1 MSNSTLLLNA
11 ARGCGEQHSGPAS
24 CDGSF
29 DFTLLFEQTFL
40 SIVPSSIFL
49 CCLPISLFKL
59 YKSAPKF
66 KASTFHAFKLVKLST
81 FRRLPCSS
89 ADHRQILTGLLTIT
103 KLVLLIAWT
112 TQAHTQTTATTPA
125 LCLGL
130 IVSSAM
136 VFLSA
141 LTHTRPMRPSSLAS
155 VYFLFSA
162 VFDAAQVRTLFLNQI
177 STVLS
182 SLMCLAVALK
192 IALCMSESWNKR
204 SWLPLE
210 YETLSPEA
218 TSGIVSRSLLWWLNP
233 FFLVGFRT
241 LFTQED
247 IYAIDPDMRS
257 QGVGRKLEE
266 LFRQGLGASTPSIP
280 YNHTNSS
287 ATLSSLWALPKAC
300 FRCFWM
306 YIAAMIPTRLALVGF
321 TYAQTFLFTRAI
333 DYLSH
338 QKHSDNDT
346 GYGLIAAT
354 FMIYVGIAV
363 STALYQQQI
372 TRIMTKLRGALIT
385 MIYDRMLVISDGANK
400 DGAALTLIST
410 DTITR
415 VLSELNESWARII
428 EVAVGIGLL
437 YRQVGAVCIVPVI
450 LTLVASQAQ
459 TWISKRIGS
468 RRKDWNAATQK
479 RVNATA
485 AVLGSIQSVKMSGLM
500 NPASG
505 LLHSL
510 RISELR
516 MLASLS
522 HFIIGMNA
530 IAVIPSVWA
539 PVATFVVYAIKARID
554 GSVSLDISQ
563 AFTSIALLNLV
574 TTPTAKLLAIMP
586 LWAQCLGCFE
596 RLQQYFELPLYQDP
610 RSLATISDLLEP
622 ESNTDGNNESG
633 IEMIPL
639 QARGT
644 QATPLIICSNMDV
657 SFSTDGPIILTDVNL
672 EIKPGS
678 VTTITGPTGSGKTIL
693 LKAILGEAPILKGK
707 MTAPTNSISYC
718 SQTPWMVNTTIR
730 GYIAGLNLGAR
741 AVDESWYNTVVHAC
755 DLTRDIASLPDRD
768 NTQLGSKGVSLS
780 GGQKARL
787 ALARA
792 VYARKQLILM
802 DDVFSALDVNTE
814 EVIIRRL
821 LGQNGLLPR
830 LRSTVVIVTHSHKV
844 LRIAEQVIILSKDGR
859 VAYQGNPT
867 LSPELELKSSA
878 VDRPSESTNADA
890 VQMTNI
896 QPPKSPSTEDKEDLA
911 RKTGEWTIYKFYFRN
926 FQKKYLAMFIA
937 CSMGAAFSSRF
948 SQVWL
953 KWWTTG
959 DGSNIG
965 FYLAIYAFLALAQTC
980 FSNLN
985 MWVVFLKMI
994 PDSAISMHQT
1004 LLTTVAGAASSVFC
1018 QTDSGA
1024 ILNRFAQDMYLVVG
1038 TLPTSLIASGN
1049 TLCETIASLAMIS
1062 TGASYMGITI
1072 PFVMLAIYLVQKVY
1086 LQTSRQLRLLE
1097 IEARSPIYSHF
1108 LETIEGVVSIRAF
1121 GWEEE
1126 AKETHNKLLDIAQ
1139 SPYYLLSCIQRWLK
1153 LVLDLIVAALAV
1165 LVVALAVSQR
1175 GTTSAGLLGV
1185 ALTNILG
1192 FSQSLTRLVT
1202 EWTTLETSLGAIA
1215 RIRSFATTTEQENSS
1230 IPHEATEDFV
1240 TQGAVRFSD
1249 VFAKYTSGPGPYDLD
1264 GVSFEIPP
1272 GTKVAICGRTGSG
1285 KSSLMLAL
1293 FRLLPLRHGSIFI
1306 DDTDVKDV
1314 NLDVLRSGII
1324 AIPQQPFLLPGTV
1337 RENLD
1342 PEDELSD
1349 VDLFAAIEKV
1359 HLLELINSRG
1369 GLDTDIDQQS
1379 LSQGQAQLLCLARAI
1394 LRKSKLVVLDEATS
1408 SLDAETDAIIRGVLN
1423 TSFKHCTV
1431 ISIAHGTTTIFES
1444 EMVIM
1449 MDVGSVAAIGT
1460 PDKLRASNAHFR
1472 ELCGLV

>member
-1 MSNSTLLLNA
+1 
-11 ARGCGEQHSGPAS
+11 
-24 CDGSF
+24 
-29 DFTLLFEQTFL
+29 
-40 SIVPSSIFL
+40 
-49 CCLPISLFKL
+49 
-59 YKSAPKF
+59 
-66 KASTFHAFKLVKLST
+66 
-81 FRRLPCSS
+81 
-89 ADHRQILTGLLTIT
+89 
-103 KLVLLIAWT
+103 
-112 TQAHTQTTATTPA
+112 
-125 LCLGL
+125 
-130 IVSSAM
+130 
-136 VFLSA
+136 
-141 LTHTRPMRPSSLAS
+141 
-155 VYFLFSA
+155 
-162 VFDAAQVRTLFLNQI
+162 
-177 STVLS
+177 
-182 SLMCLAVALK
+182 MCLAIALK
-192 IALCMSESWNKR
+192 LALLISESWNKR
-204 SWLPLE
+204 SWLPSE
-210 YETLSPEA
+210 YKALSPEA
-218 TSGIVSRSLLWWLNP
+218 TSGIVSRGLLWWLNP

-241 LFTQED
+241 LFAQED
-247 IYAIDPDMRS
+247 IYAIDPEMRS
-257 QGVGRKLEE
+257 QGIGRKLEE
-266 LFRQGLGASTPSIP
+266 LFRQGLGASTPSIL
-280 YNHTNSS
+280 NDDANSS
-287 ATLSSLWALPKAC
+287 APRPSLWTLPKSC
-300 FRCFWM
+300 FRCFWVD
-306 YIAAMIPTRLALVGF
+306 IAAMIPTRLALVGF

-333 DYLSH
+333 NYLSH
-338 QKHSDNDT
+338 QERLENNT

-354 FMIYVGIAV
+354 FIIYVGIA
-363 STALYQQQI
+363 I
-372 TRIMTKLRGALIT
+372 TRIMTQLRGALIT
-385 MIYDRMLVISDGANK
+385 MIYDRMLVISDGAKK

-410 DTITR
+410 DIDTITR
-415 VLSELNESWARII
+415 VLGELNESWARII

-450 LTLVASQAQ
+450 LTLVATQAQ
-459 TWISKRIGS
+459 TWVSKRIGS

-479 RVNATA
+479 RVNTTA
-485 AVLGSIQSVKMSGLM
+485 AVLGSIQSVKMS
-500 NPASG
+500 
-505 LLHSL
+505 
-510 RISELR
+510 
-516 MLASLS
+516 
-522 HFIIGMNA
+522 
-530 IAVIPSVWA
+530 AVVPSVWA

-554 GSVSLDISQ
+554 GSVGLGISQ

-610 RSLATISDLLEP
+610 RSLATTSDIFEP
-622 ESNTDGNNESG
+622 NSNTEGNNESG
-633 IEMIPL
+633 IEMTSL

-657 SFSTDGPIILTDVNL
+657 SLSTDGPIILTDVNL
-672 EIKPGS
+672 GIKPGS
-678 VTTITGPTGSGKTIL
+678 VTAIIGPTGSGKTIL
-693 LKAILGEAPILKGK
+693 LKTLLGEALILRGK
-707 MTAPTNSISYC
+707 MTVPTKSISYC

-730 GYIAGLNLGAR
+730 GYIAGLNLGTM
-741 AVDESWYNTVVHAC
+741 AVDEFWYNTVVHAC
-755 DLTRDIASLPDRD
+755 DLTRDIASLSDRD

-792 VYARKQLILM
+792 VYARKELILL
-802 DDVFSALDVNTE
+802 DDVFSALDVNTV

-830 LRSTVVIVTHSHKV
+830 LRSTVIIVTHSHKV
-844 LRIAEQVIILSKDGR
+844 IRMAEQVIVLSKDGR
-859 VAYQGNPT
+859 IANQGRPN
-867 LSPELELKSSA
+867 LSLECELQSSA
-878 VDRPSESTNADA
+878 ADGSFERANTDA
-890 VQMTNI
+890 VQVAKI
-896 QPPKSPSTEDKEDLA
+896 QAPKGPSTEDKEDLA
-911 RKTGEWTIYKFYFRN
+911 RKTGEWRIYKFYFRN

-953 KWWTTG
+953 KWWTTDG
-959 DGSNIG
+959 GSNIG

-1004 LLTTVAGAASSVFC
+1004 LLATVAGAASSVFY

-1072 PFVMLAIYLVQKVY
+1072 PFVILVIYLIQKVY

-1097 IEARSPIYSHF
+1097 IEARGPIYSHF

-1126 AKETHNKLLDIAQ
+1126 ATQIHNRLLDIAR

-1153 LVLDLIVAALAV
+1153 LVSDLIVAALAV

-1215 RIRSFATTTEQENSS
+1215 RIRSFATTTEQESS
-1230 IPHEATEDFV
+1230 TVTHEATQDLV
-1240 TQGAVRFSD
+1240 TRGAVVFSGA
-1249 VFAKYTSGPGPYDLD
+1249 FAKYTSDPGAYDLNN
-1264 GVSFEIPP
+1264 VSFKIAP

-1293 FRLLPLRHGSIFI
+1293 FRLLPLRHGNIFV
-1306 DDTDVKDV
+1306 DGTDIKDV
-1314 NLDVLRSGII
+1314 NPGVLRRSII
-1324 AIPQQPFLLPGTV
+1324 AIPQHPFLLPGTV

-1342 PEDELSD
+1342 PENELSD
-1349 VDLFAAIEKV
+1349 ADLLAAIDKV

-1379 LSQGQAQLLCLARAI
+1379 LSQGQAQLLCLARAV
-1394 LRKSKLVVLDEATS
+1394 LRKSRLVVLDEATS
-1408 SLDAETDAIIRGVLN
+1408 SLDAETDAVIREVLN
-1423 TSFKHCTV
+1423 TSFKDCTI
-1431 ISIAHGTTTIFES
+1431 ISIAHRTATILES
-1444 EMVIM
+1444 EIVIM
-1449 MDVGSVAAIGT
+1449 MDAGSVTAIAT
-1460 PDKLRASNAHFR
+1460 PDELRASNAQFK

>member
-11 ARGCGEQHSGPAS
+11 ARGCGEQHFGPAS

-29 DFTLLFEQTFL
+29 DFTLLFEQTLL

-49 CCLPISLFKL
+49 CCFPISLYKL
-59 YKSAPKF
+59 YKLAPKF
-66 KASTFHAFKLVKLST
+66 EASTFRAFKL
-81 FRRLPCSS
+81 
-89 ADHRQILTGLLTIT
+89 ILTSLLTIT
-103 KLVLLIAWT
+103 QLALLISWT
-112 TQAHTQTTATTPA
+112 TQAHIQTTATIPA

-136 VFLSA
+136 FFLSA
-141 LTHTRPMRPSSLAS
+141 LTHTRSMRPSSLTS
-155 VYFLFSA
+155 VYLLFSA
-162 VFDAAQVRTLFLNQI
+162 IFDAAQVRTIFLHRI

-182 SLMCLAVALK
+182 SLMCLAIALK
-192 IALCMSESWNKR
+192 LALLISESWNKR
-204 SWLPLE
+204 SWLPSE
-210 YETLSPEA
+210 YKALSPEA
-218 TSGIVSRSLLWWLNP
+218 TSGIVSRGLLWWLNP

-241 LFTQED
+241 LFAQED
-247 IYAIDPDMRS
+247 IYAIDPEMRS
-257 QGVGRKLEE
+257 QGIGRKLEE
-266 LFRQGLGASTPSIP
+266 LFRQGLGASTPSIL
-280 YNHTNSS
+280 NDDANSS
-287 ATLSSLWALPKAC
+287 APRPSLWTLPKAC
-300 FRCFWM
+300 FRCFWVD
-306 YIAAMIPTRLALVGF
+306 IAAMIPTRLALVGF

-333 DYLSH
+333 NYLSH
-338 QKHSDNDT
+338 QERLENNT

-354 FMIYVGIAV
+354 FIIYVGIAV

-385 MIYDRMLVISDGANK
+385 MIYDRMLVISDGAKK

-410 DTITR
+410 DIDTITR
-415 VLSELNESWARII
+415 VLGELNESWARII

-450 LTLVASQAQ
+450 LTLVATQAQ
-459 TWISKRIGS
+459 TWVSKRIGS

-479 RVNATA
+479 RVNTTA

-500 NPASG
+500 TPASG

-522 HFIIGMNA
+522 HFIIGLNA
-530 IAVIPSVWA
+530 IAVVPSVWA

-554 GSVSLDISQ
+554 GSVGLGISQ

-610 RSLATISDLLEP
+610 RSLATTSDIFEP
-622 ESNTDGNNESG
+622 NSNTEGNNESG
-633 IEMIPL
+633 IEMISL

-657 SFSTDGPIILTDVNL
+657 SLSTDGPIILTDVNL

-678 VTTITGPTGSGKTIL
+678 VTAIIGPTGAGKTIL
-693 LKAILGEAPILKGK
+693 LKTLLGEALILRGK
-707 MTAPTNSISYC
+707 MTVPTKSISYC
-718 SQTPWMVNTTIR
+718 SQTTWMVNTTIR
-730 GYIAGLNLGAR
+730 GYIAGLNLGTM
-741 AVDESWYNTVVHAC
+741 AVDEFWYNTVVHAC
-755 DLTRDIASLPDRD
+755 DLTRDIASLSDRD

-792 VYARKQLILM
+792 VYARKELILL
-802 DDVFSALDVNTE
+802 DDVFSALDVNTV

-830 LRSTVVIVTHSHKV
+830 LRSTVIIVTHSHKV
-844 LRIAEQVIILSKDGR
+844 IRMAEQVIVLSKDGR
-859 VAYQGNPT
+859 IANQGRPN
-867 LSPELELKSSA
+867 LSLELELQSSA
-878 VDRPSESTNADA
+878 ADGSSERTNTDA
-890 VQMTNI
+890 VQVAKI
-896 QPPKSPSTEDKEDLA
+896 QAPRGPSTEDKEDLA
-911 RKTGEWTIYKFYFRN
+911 RKTGEWRIYKFYFRN

-953 KWWTTG
+953 KWWTTD

-1004 LLTTVAGAASSVFC
+1004 LLATVAGAASSVFY
-1018 QTDSGA
+1018 QTESGA

-1062 TGASYMGITI
+1062 TGASYVGITI
-1072 PFVMLAIYLVQKVY
+1072 PFVMLAIYLIQKVY

-1121 GWEEE
+1121 AWEEE
-1126 AKETHNKLLDIAQ
+1126 AKETHNRLLDIAQ

-1215 RIRSFATTTEQENSS
+1215 RIRSFATTTEQESS
-1230 IPHEATEDFV
+1230 TVTHEATQDLV
-1240 TQGAVRFSD
+1240 TRGAVVFSGA
-1249 VFAKYTSGPGPYDLD
+1249 FAKYTNDLGAYDLNN
-1264 GVSFEIPP
+1264 VSFKIAP

-1293 FRLLPLRHGSIFI
+1293 FRLLPLRHGNIFV
-1306 DDTDVKDV
+1306 DGTDIKDV
-1314 NLDVLRSGII
+1314 NPGVLRRSII
-1324 AIPQQPFLLPGTV
+1324 AIPQHPFLLPGTV

-1342 PEDELSD
+1342 PENELSD
-1349 VDLFAAIEKV
+1349 ADLLAAIDKV

-1379 LSQGQAQLLCLARAI
+1379 LSQGQAQLLCLARAV
-1394 LRKSKLVVLDEATS
+1394 LRKSRLVVLDEATS
-1408 SLDAETDAIIRGVLN
+1408 SLDAETDAVIREVLN
-1423 TSFKHCTV
+1423 TSFKDCTI
-1431 ISIAHGTTTIFES
+1431 ISIAHRTATILES
-1444 EMVIM
+1444 EIVIM
-1449 MDVGSVAAIGT
+1449 MDAGSVTAIAT
-1460 PDKLRASNAHFR
+1460 PDELRASNAQFK

>member
-11 ARGCGEQHSGPAS
+11 ARGCGEQHFGPAS

-29 DFTLLFEQTFL
+29 DFTLLFEQTLL

-49 CCLPISLFKL
+49 CCFPISLYKL
-59 YKSAPKF
+59 YKLAPKF
-66 KASTFHAFKLVKLST
+66 EASTFRAFKL
-81 FRRLPCSS
+81 
-89 ADHRQILTGLLTIT
+89 ILTSLLTIT
-103 KLVLLIAWT
+103 QLALLISWT
-112 TQAHTQTTATTPA
+112 TQAHIQTTATIPA

-136 VFLSA
+136 FFLSA
-141 LTHTRPMRPSSLAS
+141 LTHTRSMRPSSLTS
-155 VYFLFSA
+155 VYLLFSA
-162 VFDAAQVRTLFLNQI
+162 IFDAAQVRTIFLHRI

-182 SLMCLAVALK
+182 SLMCLAIALK
-192 IALCMSESWNKR
+192 LALLISESWNKR
-204 SWLPLE
+204 SWLPSE
-210 YETLSPEA
+210 YKALSPEA
-218 TSGIVSRSLLWWLNP
+218 TSGIVSRGLLWWLNP

-241 LFTQED
+241 LFAQED
-247 IYAIDPDMRS
+247 IYAIDPEMRS
-257 QGVGRKLEE
+257 QGIGRKLEE
-266 LFRQGLGASTPSIP
+266 LFRQGLVYLTMMRTPLHLDHL
-280 YNHTNSS
+280 YGLT
-287 ATLSSLWALPKAC
+287 LPKAC
-300 FRCFWM
+300 FRCFWVD
-306 YIAAMIPTRLALVGF
+306 IAAMIPTRLALVGF

-333 DYLSH
+333 NYLSH
-338 QKHSDNDT
+338 QERLENNT

-354 FMIYVGIAV
+354 FITYVGIA
-363 STALYQQQI
+363 I

-385 MIYDRMLVISDGANK
+385 MIYDRMLVISDGAKK

-410 DTITR
+410 DIDTITR
-415 VLSELNESWARII
+415 VLGELNESWARII
-428 EVAVGIGLL
+428 EVAVGIGLF

-450 LTLVASQAQ
+450 LTLVATQAQ
-459 TWISKRIGS
+459 TWLSKRIGS

-479 RVNATA
+479 RVNTTA
-485 AVLGSIQSVKMSGLM
+485 AVLGSIHSVKMLGLM
-500 NPASG
+500 TPASG

-522 HFIIGMNA
+522 HFIIGLNA
-530 IAVIPSVWA
+530 IAVVPSLWA

-554 GSVSLDISQ
+554 GSVGLGISQ

-610 RSLATISDLLEP
+610 RSLATTSDIFEP
-622 ESNTDGNNESG
+622 NSNTEGNNESG
-633 IEMIPL
+633 IEMISL
-639 QARGT
+639 QARET

-657 SFSTDGPIILTDVNL
+657 SLSTDGPIILTDVNL

-678 VTTITGPTGSGKTIL
+678 VTAIVGPTGSGKTIL
-693 LKAILGEAPILKGK
+693 LKTLLGEALILRGK
-707 MTAPTNSISYC
+707 MTVPTKSISYC

-730 GYIAGLNLGAR
+730 GYIAGLNLGTM
-741 AVDESWYNTVVHAC
+741 AVDEFWYNTVVHAC
-755 DLTRDIASLPDRD
+755 DLTRDIASLSDRD

-792 VYARKQLILM
+792 VYARKELILL
-802 DDVFSALDVNTE
+802 DDVFSALDVNTV

-821 LGQNGLLPR
+821 LGQNGLLPK
-830 LRSTVVIVTHSHKV
+830 LRSTVIIVTHSHKV
-844 LRIAEQVIILSKDGR
+844 IRMAEQVIVLSKDGR
-859 VAYQGNPT
+859 IADQGRPD
-867 LSPELELKSSA
+867 LSLERELQSSA
-878 VDRPSESTNADA
+878 ADGSFERANTDA
-890 VQMTNI
+890 VQVAKI
-896 QPPKSPSTEDKEDLA
+896 QAPKGPSTEDKEDLA
-911 RKTGEWTIYKFYFRN
+911 RKTGEWRIYKFYFRN

-953 KWWTTG
+953 KWWTTD

-965 FYLAIYAFLALAQTC
+965 FYLAIYAFLALTQTC

-1004 LLTTVAGAASSVFC
+1004 LLATVAGAASSVFY
-1018 QTDSGA
+1018 QTESGA

-1072 PFVMLAIYLVQKVY
+1072 PFVILVIYLIQKVY

-1097 IEARSPIYSHF
+1097 IEARGPIYSHL

-1121 GWEEE
+1121 AWEEE
-1126 AKETHNKLLDIAQ
+1126 AKETHNRLLDIAQ

-1175 GTTSAGLLGV
+1175 DTTSAGLLGV

-1215 RIRSFATTTEQENSS
+1215 RIRSFATTTEQESS
-1230 IPHEATEDFV
+1230 TVIHEATQDLV
-1240 TQGAVRFSD
+1240 TRGAVVFSGA
-1249 VFAKYTSGPGPYDLD
+1249 FAKYTSDPGAYDLNN
-1264 GVSFEIPP
+1264 VSFNISP

-1293 FRLLPLRHGSIFI
+1293 FRLLPFRHGNIFV
-1306 DDTDVKDV
+1306 DGTDIKDV
-1314 NLDVLRSGII
+1314 NPGVLRRSII
-1324 AIPQQPFLLPGTV
+1324 AIPQHPFLLPGTV

-1342 PEDELSD
+1342 PENELSD
-1349 VDLFAAIEKV
+1349 ADLLAAIDKV

-1379 LSQGQAQLLCLARAI
+1379 LSQGQAQLLCLARAV

-1408 SLDAETDAIIRGVLN
+1408 SLDAETDAVIREVLN
-1423 TSFKHCTV
+1423 TSFKDCTI
-1431 ISIAHGTTTIFES
+1431 ISIAHRTATILES
-1444 EMVIM
+1444 EIVIM
-1449 MDVGSVAAIGT
+1449 MDAGSVTAIAT
-1460 PDKLRASNAHFR
+1460 PDELRASNAQFK

>member
-1 MSNSTLLLNA
+1 
-11 ARGCGEQHSGPAS
+11 
-24 CDGSF
+24 
-29 DFTLLFEQTFL
+29 
-40 SIVPSSIFL
+40 
-49 CCLPISLFKL
+49 
-59 YKSAPKF
+59 
-66 KASTFHAFKLVKLST
+66 
-81 FRRLPCSS
+81 
-89 ADHRQILTGLLTIT
+89 
-103 KLVLLIAWT
+103 
-112 TQAHTQTTATTPA
+112 
-125 LCLGL
+125 
-130 IVSSAM
+130 
-136 VFLSA
+136 
-141 LTHTRPMRPSSLAS
+141 
-155 VYFLFSA
+155 
-162 VFDAAQVRTLFLNQI
+162 
-177 STVLS
+177 
-182 SLMCLAVALK
+182 MCLAIALK
-192 IALCMSESWNKR
+192 LALLISESWNKR
-204 SWLPLE
+204 SWLPSE
-210 YETLSPEA
+210 YKALSPEA
-218 TSGIVSRSLLWWLNP
+218 TSGIVSRGLLWWLNP

-241 LFTQED
+241 LFAQED
-247 IYAIDPDMRS
+247 IYAIDPEMRS
-257 QGVGRKLEE
+257 QGIGRKLEE
-266 LFRQGLGASTPSIP
+266 LFRQGLGASTP
-280 YNHTNSS
+280 T
-287 ATLSSLWALPKAC
+287 C
-300 FRCFWM
+300 FRCFWVD
-306 YIAAMIPTRLALVGF
+306 IAAMIPTRLALVGF

-333 DYLSH
+333 NYLSH
-338 QKHSDNDT
+338 QERLENNT

-354 FMIYVGIAV
+354 FITYVGIA
-363 STALYQQQI
+363 I

-385 MIYDRMLVISDGANK
+385 MIYDRMLVISDGAKK

-410 DTITR
+410 DIDTITR
-415 VLSELNESWARII
+415 VLGELNESWARII

-450 LTLVASQAQ
+450 LTLVATQAQ
-459 TWISKRIGS
+459 TWLSKRIGS

-479 RVNATA
+479 RVNTTA
-485 AVLGSIQSVKMSGLM
+485 AVLGSIHSVKMSGLM
-500 NPASG
+500 TPASG

-522 HFIIGMNA
+522 HFIIGLNA
-530 IAVIPSVWA
+530 IAVVPSLWA

-554 GSVSLDISQ
+554 GSVGLGISQ

-610 RSLATISDLLEP
+610 RSLATTSDIFEP
-622 ESNTDGNNESG
+622 NSNTEGNNESG
-633 IEMIPL
+633 IEMISL
-639 QARGT
+639 QARET

-657 SFSTDGPIILTDVNL
+657 SLSTDGPIILTDVNL

-678 VTTITGPTGSGKTIL
+678 VTAIVGPTGSGKTIL
-693 LKAILGEAPILKGK
+693 LKTLLGEALILRGK
-707 MTAPTNSISYC
+707 MTVPTKSISYC

-730 GYIAGLNLGAR
+730 GYIAGLNLGTM
-741 AVDESWYNTVVHAC
+741 AVDEFWYNTVVHAC
-755 DLTRDIASLPDRD
+755 DLTRDIASLSYRD

-792 VYARKQLILM
+792 VYARKELILL
-802 DDVFSALDVNTE
+802 DDVFSALDVNTV

-821 LGQNGLLPR
+821 LGQNGLLPK
-830 LRSTVVIVTHSHKV
+830 LRSTVIIVTHSHKV
-844 LRIAEQVIILSKDGR
+844 IRMAEQVIVLSKDGR
-859 VAYQGNPT
+859 IADQGRPD
-867 LSPELELKSSA
+867 LSLERELQSSA
-878 VDRPSESTNADA
+878 ADGFFERANTDA
-890 VQMTNI
+890 VQVAKI
-896 QPPKSPSTEDKEDLA
+896 QAPKGPSTEDKEDLA
-911 RKTGEWTIYKFYFRN
+911 RKTGEWRIYKFYFRR

-953 KWWTTG
+953 KWWTTD

-965 FYLAIYAFLALAQTC
+965 FYLAIYAFLALTQTC

-1004 LLTTVAGAASSVFC
+1004 LLATVAGAASSVFY
-1018 QTDSGA
+1018 QTESGA

-1049 TLCETIASLAMIS
+1049 TLCETIASSAMIS

-1072 PFVMLAIYLVQKVY
+1072 PFVILVIYLIQKVY

-1097 IEARSPIYSHF
+1097 IEARGPIYSHL

-1121 GWEEE
+1121 AWEEE
-1126 AKETHNKLLDIAQ
+1126 AKETHNRLLDIAQ

-1175 GTTSAGLLGV
+1175 DTTSAGLLGV

-1202 EWTTLETSLGAIA
+1202 KWTTLETSLGAIA
-1215 RIRSFATTTEQENSS
+1215 RIRSFATTTEQESS
-1230 IPHEATEDFV
+1230 T
-1240 TQGAVRFSD
+1240 
-1249 VFAKYTSGPGPYDLD
+1249 YTSDPGAYDLNN
-1264 GVSFEIPP
+1264 VSFNISP

-1293 FRLLPLRHGSIFI
+1293 FRLLPFRHGNIFV
-1306 DDTDVKDV
+1306 DGTDIKDV
-1314 NLDVLRSGII
+1314 NPGVLRRSII
-1324 AIPQQPFLLPGTV
+1324 AIPQHPFLLPGTV

-1342 PEDELSD
+1342 PENELSD
-1349 VDLFAAIEKV
+1349 ADLLAAIDKV

-1379 LSQGQAQLLCLARAI
+1379 LSQGQAQLLCLARAV

-1408 SLDAETDAIIRGVLN
+1408 SLDAETDAVIREVLN
-1423 TSFKHCTV
+1423 TSFKDCTI
-1431 ISIAHGTTTIFES
+1431 ISIAHRTATILES
-1444 EMVIM
+1444 EIVIM
-1449 MDVGSVAAIGT
+1449 MDAGSVTAIAT
-1460 PDKLRASNAHFR
+1460 PDELRASNAQFK

>member
-1 MSNSTLLLNA
+1 MSNSALLLNA
-11 ARGCGEQHSGPAS
+11 ARGCGEQHFGPAS

-29 DFTLLFEQTFL
+29 DFTLLFEQTLL

-49 CCLPISLFKL
+49 CCFPISLYKL
-59 YKSAPKF
+59 YKLAPKF
-66 KASTFHAFKLVKLST
+66 EASTFRAFKL
-81 FRRLPCSS
+81 
-89 ADHRQILTGLLTIT
+89 ILTSLLTIT
-103 KLVLLIAWT
+103 QLALLISWT
-112 TQAHTQTTATTPA
+112 TQAHIQTTATIPA

-136 VFLSA
+136 FFLSA
-141 LTHTRPMRPSSLAS
+141 LTHTRSMRPSSLTS
-155 VYFLFSA
+155 VYLLFSA
-162 VFDAAQVRTLFLNQI
+162 IFDAAQVRTIFLHRI

-182 SLMCLAVALK
+182 SLMCLAIALK
-192 IALCMSESWNKR
+192 LALLISESWNKR
-204 SWLPLE
+204 SWLPSE
-210 YETLSPEA
+210 YKALSPEA
-218 TSGIVSRSLLWWLNP
+218 TSGIVSRGLLWWLNP

-241 LFTQED
+241 LFAQED
-247 IYAIDPDMRS
+247 IYAIDPEMRS
-257 QGVGRKLEE
+257 QGIGRKLEE
-266 LFRQGLGASTPSIP
+266 LFRQGLVYLTMMRTPLHLDHL
-280 YNHTNSS
+280 YGLT
-287 ATLSSLWALPKAC
+287 LPKAC
-300 FRCFWM
+300 FRCFWVD
-306 YIAAMIPTRLALVGF
+306 IAAMIPTRLALVGF

-333 DYLSH
+333 NYLSH
-338 QKHSDNDT
+338 QERLENNT

-354 FMIYVGIAV
+354 FITYVGIA
-363 STALYQQQI
+363 I

-385 MIYDRMLVISDGANK
+385 MIYDRMLVISDGAKK

-410 DTITR
+410 DIDTITR
-415 VLSELNESWARII
+415 VLGELNESWARII

-450 LTLVASQAQ
+450 LTLVATQAQ
-459 TWISKRIGS
+459 TWLSKRIGS

-479 RVNATA
+479 RVNTTA
-485 AVLGSIQSVKMSGLM
+485 AVLGSIHSVKMSGLM
-500 NPASG
+500 TPASG

-522 HFIIGMNA
+522 HFIIGLNA
-530 IAVIPSVWA
+530 IAVVPSLWA

-554 GSVSLDISQ
+554 GSVGLGISQ

-610 RSLATISDLLEP
+610 RSLATTSDIFEP
-622 ESNTDGNNESG
+622 NSNTEGNNESG
-633 IEMIPL
+633 IEMISL
-639 QARGT
+639 QARET

-657 SFSTDGPIILTDVNL
+657 SLSTDGPIILTDVNL

-678 VTTITGPTGSGKTIL
+678 VTAIVGPTGSGKTIL
-693 LKAILGEAPILKGK
+693 LKTLLGEALILRGK
-707 MTAPTNSISYC
+707 MTVPTKSISYC

-730 GYIAGLNLGAR
+730 GYIAGLNLGTM
-741 AVDESWYNTVVHAC
+741 AVDEFWYNTVVHAC
-755 DLTRDIASLPDRD
+755 DLTRDIASLSDRD

-780 GGQKARL
+780 GGKKARL

-792 VYARKQLILM
+792 VYARKELILL
-802 DDVFSALDVNTE
+802 DDVFSALDVNTV

-821 LGQNGLLPR
+821 LGQNGLLPK
-830 LRSTVVIVTHSHKV
+830 LRSTVIIVTHSHKV
-844 LRIAEQVIILSKDGR
+844 IRMAEQVIVLSKDGR
-859 VAYQGNPT
+859 IADQGRPD
-867 LSPELELKSSA
+867 LSLERELQSSA
-878 VDRPSESTNADA
+878 ADGSFERANTDA
-890 VQMTNI
+890 VQVAKI
-896 QPPKSPSTEDKEDLA
+896 QAPKGPSTEDKEDLA
-911 RKTGEWTIYKFYFRN
+911 RKTGEWRIYKFYFRN

-953 KWWTTG
+953 KWWTTD

-965 FYLAIYAFLALAQTC
+965 FYLAIYAFLALTQTC

-1004 LLTTVAGAASSVFC
+1004 LLATVAGAASSVFY
-1018 QTDSGA
+1018 QTESGA

-1072 PFVMLAIYLVQKVY
+1072 PFVILVIYLIQKVY

-1097 IEARSPIYSHF
+1097 IEARGPIYSHL

-1121 GWEEE
+1121 AWEEE
-1126 AKETHNKLLDIAQ
+1126 AKETHNRLLDIAQ

-1175 GTTSAGLLGV
+1175 DTTSAGLLGV

-1215 RIRSFATTTEQENSS
+1215 RIRSFATTTEQESS
-1230 IPHEATEDFV
+1230 TVIHEATQDLV
-1240 TQGAVRFSD
+1240 TRGAVVFSGA
-1249 VFAKYTSGPGPYDLD
+1249 FAKYTSDPGAYDLNN
-1264 GVSFEIPP
+1264 VSFNISP

-1293 FRLLPLRHGSIFI
+1293 FRLLPFRHGNIFV
-1306 DDTDVKDV
+1306 DGTDIKDV
-1314 NLDVLRSGII
+1314 NPGVLRRSII
-1324 AIPQQPFLLPGTV
+1324 AIPQHPFLLPGTV

-1342 PEDELSD
+1342 PENELSD
-1349 VDLFAAIEKV
+1349 ADLLAAIDKV

-1379 LSQGQAQLLCLARAI
+1379 LSQGQAQLLCLARAV

-1408 SLDAETDAIIRGVLN
+1408 SLDAETDAVIREVLN
-1423 TSFKHCTV
+1423 TSFKDCTI
-1431 ISIAHGTTTIFES
+1431 ISIAHRTATILES
-1444 EMVIM
+1444 EIVIM
-1449 MDVGSVAAIGT
+1449 MDAGSVTAIAT
-1460 PDKLRASNAHFR
+1460 PDELRASNAQFK

>member
-11 ARGCGEQHSGPAS
+11 ARGCGEQHFGPAS

-29 DFTLLFEQTFL
+29 DFTLLFEQTLL

-49 CCLPISLFKL
+49 CCFPISLYKL
-59 YKSAPKF
+59 YKLAPKF
-66 KASTFHAFKLVKLST
+66 EASTFRAFKL
-81 FRRLPCSS
+81 
-89 ADHRQILTGLLTIT
+89 ILTSLLTIT
-103 KLVLLIAWT
+103 QLALLISWT
-112 TQAHTQTTATTPA
+112 TQAHIQTTATIPA

-136 VFLSA
+136 FFLSA
-141 LTHTRPMRPSSLAS
+141 LTHTRSMRPSSLTS
-155 VYFLFSA
+155 VYLLFSA
-162 VFDAAQVRTLFLNQI
+162 IFDAAQARTIFLHRI

-182 SLMCLAVALK
+182 SLMCLAIALK
-192 IALCMSESWNKR
+192 LALLISESWNKR
-204 SWLPLE
+204 SWLPSE
-210 YETLSPEA
+210 YKALSPEA
-218 TSGIVSRSLLWWLNP
+218 TSGIVSRGLLWWLNP
-233 FFLVGFRT
+233 FFLIGFRT
-241 LFTQED
+241 LFAQED
-247 IYAIDPDMRS
+247 IYAIDPEMRS
-257 QGVGRKLEE
+257 QGIGRKLEE
-266 LFRQGLGASTPSIP
+266 LFRQGLGASTPSIL
-280 YNHTNSS
+280 NDDANSS
-287 ATLSSLWALPKAC
+287 APLPSLWTLPKAC
-300 FRCFWM
+300 FRCFWVD
-306 YIAAMIPTRLALVGF
+306 IAAMIPTRLALVGF

-333 DYLSH
+333 NYLSH
-338 QKHSDNDT
+338 QERLENNT

-354 FMIYVGIAV
+354 FIIYVGIAV

-385 MIYDRMLVISDGANK
+385 MIYDRMLVISDGAKK

-410 DTITR
+410 
-415 VLSELNESWARII
+415 ESLANSMSHGPESLRLH
-428 EVAVGIGLL
+428 GLL

-450 LTLVASQAQ
+450 LTLVATQAQ
-459 TWISKRIGS
+459 TWVSKRIGS

-479 RVNATA
+479 RVNTTA
-485 AVLGSIQSVKMSGLM
+485 AVLGSIHSVKMSGLM
-500 NPASG
+500 TPASG

-522 HFIIGMNA
+522 HFIIGLNA
-530 IAVIPSVWA
+530 IAVVPSVWA

-554 GSVSLDISQ
+554 GSVGLGISQ

-610 RSLATISDLLEP
+610 RSLATTSDIFEP
-622 ESNTDGNNESG
+622 NSNTEGNNESG
-633 IEMIPL
+633 IEMISL

-657 SFSTDGPIILTDVNL
+657 SLSTDGPIILTDVNL

-678 VTTITGPTGSGKTIL
+678 VTAIIGPTGSGKTIL
-693 LKAILGEAPILKGK
+693 LKTLLGEALILRGK
-707 MTAPTNSISYC
+707 ITVPTKSISYC

-730 GYIAGLNLGAR
+730 GYIAGLRLGTM
-741 AVDESWYNTVVHAC
+741 AVDEFWYNTVVHAC
-755 DLTRDIASLPDRD
+755 DLTRDIASLSDRD

-792 VYARKQLILM
+792 VYARKELILL
-802 DDVFSALDVNTE
+802 DDVFSALDVNTV

-830 LRSTVVIVTHSHKV
+830 LRSTVIIVTHSHKV
-844 LRIAEQVIILSKDGR
+844 IRMAEQVIVLSKDGR
-859 VAYQGNPT
+859 VANQGRPN
-867 LSPELELKSSA
+867 LSLELELQSSA
-878 VDRPSESTNADA
+878 ADGSSERTNTDA
-890 VQMTNI
+890 VQVAKI
-896 QPPKSPSTEDKEDLA
+896 QAPKGPSTEDKEDLA
-911 RKTGEWTIYKFYFRN
+911 RKTGEWRIYKFYFRN

-953 KWWTTG
+953 KWWTTD

-1004 LLTTVAGAASSVFC
+1004 LLTTVAGAASSVFY
-1018 QTDSGA
+1018 QTESGA

-1072 PFVMLAIYLVQKVY
+1072 PFVILVIYLIQKVY

-1097 IEARSPIYSHF
+1097 IEARGPIYSHF

-1126 AKETHNKLLDIAQ
+1126 ATQIHNRLLDIAQ

-1215 RIRSFATTTEQENSS
+1215 RIRSFATTTEQESS
-1230 IPHEATEDFV
+1230 TVTHEATQDLV
-1240 TQGAVRFSD
+1240 TRGAVVFSGA
-1249 VFAKYTSGPGPYDLD
+1249 FAKYTSDLGAYDLNN
-1264 GVSFEIPP
+1264 VSFKIAP

-1293 FRLLPLRHGSIFI
+1293 FRLLPLRHGNIFVDGTDI
-1306 DDTDVKDV
+1306 KDVKPG
-1314 NLDVLRSGII
+1314 VLRRSII
-1324 AIPQQPFLLPGTV
+1324 AIPQHPFLLPGTV

-1342 PEDELSD
+1342 PENELSD
-1349 VDLFAAIEKV
+1349 ADLLAAIDKV

-1379 LSQGQAQLLCLARAI
+1379 LSQGQAQLLCLARAV
-1394 LRKSKLVVLDEATS
+1394 LRKSRLVVLDEATS
-1408 SLDAETDAIIRGVLN
+1408 SLDAETDAVIREVLN
-1423 TSFKHCTV
+1423 TSFKDCTI
-1431 ISIAHGTTTIFES
+1431 ISIAHRTATILES
-1444 EMVIM
+1444 EIVIM
-1449 MDVGSVAAIGT
+1449 MDAGSVTAIAT
-1460 PDKLRASNAHFR
+1460 PDELRASNAQFK

>member
-11 ARGCGEQHSGPAS
+11 ARGCGEQHFGPAS

-29 DFTLLFEQTFL
+29 DFTLLFEQTLL

-49 CCLPISLFKL
+49 CCFPISLYKL
-59 YKSAPKF
+59 YKLAPKF
-66 KASTFHAFKLVKLST
+66 EASTFRAFKL
-81 FRRLPCSS
+81 
-89 ADHRQILTGLLTIT
+89 ILTSLLTIT
-103 KLVLLIAWT
+103 QLALLISWT
-112 TQAHTQTTATTPA
+112 TQAHIQTTATIPA

-136 VFLSA
+136 FFLSA
-141 LTHTRPMRPSSLAS
+141 LTHTRSMRPSSLTS
-155 VYFLFSA
+155 VYLLFSA
-162 VFDAAQVRTLFLNQI
+162 IFDAAQVRTIFLHRI

-182 SLMCLAVALK
+182 SLMCLAIALK
-192 IALCMSESWNKR
+192 LALLISESWNKR
-204 SWLPLE
+204 SWLPSE
-210 YETLSPEA
+210 YKALSPEA
-218 TSGIVSRSLLWWLNP
+218 TSGIVSRGLLWWLNP

-241 LFTQED
+241 LFAQED
-247 IYAIDPDMRS
+247 IYAIDPEMRS
-257 QGVGRKLEE
+257 QGIGRKLEE
-266 LFRQGLGASTPSIP
+266 LFRQGLVYLTMMRTPLHLDHL
-280 YNHTNSS
+280 YGLT
-287 ATLSSLWALPKAC
+287 LPKAC
-300 FRCFWM
+300 FRCFWVD
-306 YIAAMIPTRLALVGF
+306 IAAMIPTRLALVGF

-333 DYLSH
+333 NYLSH
-338 QKHSDNDT
+338 QERLENNT

-354 FMIYVGIAV
+354 FITYVGIA
-363 STALYQQQI
+363 I

-385 MIYDRMLVISDGANK
+385 MIYDRMLVISDGAKK

-410 DTITR
+410 DIDTITR
-415 VLSELNESWARII
+415 VLGELNESWARII

-450 LTLVASQAQ
+450 LTLVATQAQ
-459 TWISKRIGS
+459 TWLSKRIGS

-479 RVNATA
+479 RVNTTA
-485 AVLGSIQSVKMSGLM
+485 AVLGSIHSVKMSGLM
-500 NPASG
+500 TPASG

-522 HFIIGMNA
+522 HFIIGLNA
-530 IAVIPSVWA
+530 IAVVPSLWA

-554 GSVSLDISQ
+554 GSVGLGISQ

-610 RSLATISDLLEP
+610 RSLATTSDIFEP
-622 ESNTDGNNESG
+622 NSNTEGNNESG
-633 IEMIPL
+633 IEMISL
-639 QARGT
+639 QARET

-657 SFSTDGPIILTDVNL
+657 SLSTDGPIILTDVNL

-678 VTTITGPTGSGKTIL
+678 VTAIVGPTGSGKTIL
-693 LKAILGEAPILKGK
+693 LKTLLGEALILRGK
-707 MTAPTNSISYC
+707 MTVPTKSISYC

-730 GYIAGLNLGAR
+730 GYIAGLNLGTM
-741 AVDESWYNTVVHAC
+741 AVDEFWYNTVVHAC
-755 DLTRDIASLPDRD
+755 DLTRDIASLSDRD

-780 GGQKARL
+780 GGKKARL

-792 VYARKQLILM
+792 VYARKELILL
-802 DDVFSALDVNTE
+802 DDVFSALDVNTV

-821 LGQNGLLPR
+821 LGQNGLLPK
-830 LRSTVVIVTHSHKV
+830 LRSTVIIVTHSHKV
-844 LRIAEQVIILSKDGR
+844 IRMAEQVIVLSKDGR
-859 VAYQGNPT
+859 IADQGRPD
-867 LSPELELKSSA
+867 LSLERELQSSA
-878 VDRPSESTNADA
+878 ADGSFERANTDA
-890 VQMTNI
+890 VQVAKI
-896 QPPKSPSTEDKEDLA
+896 QAPKGPSTEDKEDLA
-911 RKTGEWTIYKFYFRN
+911 RKTGEWRIYKFYFRN

-953 KWWTTG
+953 KWWTTD

-965 FYLAIYAFLALAQTC
+965 FYLAIYAFLALTQTC

-1004 LLTTVAGAASSVFC
+1004 LLATVAGAASSVFY
-1018 QTDSGA
+1018 QTESGA

-1072 PFVMLAIYLVQKVY
+1072 PFVILVIYLIQKVY

-1097 IEARSPIYSHF
+1097 IEARGPIYSHL

-1121 GWEEE
+1121 AWEEE
-1126 AKETHNKLLDIAQ
+1126 AKETHNRLLDIAQ

-1175 GTTSAGLLGV
+1175 DTTSAGLLGV

-1215 RIRSFATTTEQENSS
+1215 RIRSFATTTEQESS
-1230 IPHEATEDFV
+1230 TVIHEATQDLV
-1240 TQGAVRFSD
+1240 TRGAVVFSGA
-1249 VFAKYTSGPGPYDLD
+1249 FAKYTSDPGAYDLNN
-1264 GVSFEIPP
+1264 VSFNISP

-1293 FRLLPLRHGSIFI
+1293 FRLLPFRHGNIFV
-1306 DDTDVKDV
+1306 DGTDIKDV
-1314 NLDVLRSGII
+1314 NPGVLRRSII
-1324 AIPQQPFLLPGTV
+1324 AIPQHPFLLPGTV

-1342 PEDELSD
+1342 LENELSD
-1349 VDLFAAIEKV
+1349 ADLLAAIDKV

-1379 LSQGQAQLLCLARAI
+1379 LSQGQAQLLCLARAV

-1408 SLDAETDAIIRGVLN
+1408 SLDAETDAVIREVLN
-1423 TSFKHCTV
+1423 TSFKDCTI
-1431 ISIAHGTTTIFES
+1431 ISIAHRTATILES
-1444 EMVIM
+1444 EIVIM
-1449 MDVGSVAAIGT
+1449 MDAGSVTAIAT
-1460 PDKLRASNAHFR
+1460 PDELRASNAQFK

>member
-11 ARGCGEQHSGPAS
+11 ARGCGEQHFGPAS

-29 DFTLLFEQTFL
+29 DFTLLFEQTLL

-49 CCLPISLFKL
+49 CCFPISLYKL
-59 YKSAPKF
+59 YKLAPKF
-66 KASTFHAFKLVKLST
+66 EASTFRAFKL
-81 FRRLPCSS
+81 
-89 ADHRQILTGLLTIT
+89 ILTSLLTIT
-103 KLVLLIAWT
+103 QLALLISWT
-112 TQAHTQTTATTPA
+112 TQAHIQTTATIPA

-136 VFLSA
+136 FFLSA
-141 LTHTRPMRPSSLAS
+141 LTHTRSMRPSSLTS
-155 VYFLFSA
+155 VYLLFSA
-162 VFDAAQVRTLFLNQI
+162 IFDAAQVRTIFLHRI

-182 SLMCLAVALK
+182 SLMCLAIALK
-192 IALCMSESWNKR
+192 LALLISESWNKR
-204 SWLPLE
+204 SWLPSE
-210 YETLSPEA
+210 YKALSPEA
-218 TSGIVSRSLLWWLNP
+218 TSGIVSRGLLWWLNP

-241 LFTQED
+241 LFAQED
-247 IYAIDPDMRS
+247 IYAIDPEMRS
-257 QGVGRKLEE
+257 QGIGRKLEE
-266 LFRQGLGASTPSIP
+266 LFRQGLGASTPSIL
-280 YNHTNSS
+280 NDDANSS
-287 ATLSSLWALPKAC
+287 APRPSLWTLPKAC
-300 FRCFWM
+300 FRCFWVD
-306 YIAAMIPTRLALVGF
+306 IAAMIPTRLALVGF

-333 DYLSH
+333 NYLSH
-338 QKHSDNDT
+338 QERLENNT

-354 FMIYVGIAV
+354 FIIYVGIAV

-385 MIYDRMLVISDGANK
+385 MIYDRMLVISDGAKK

-410 DTITR
+410 DVDTITR
-415 VLSELNESWARII
+415 VLGELNESWARII

-450 LTLVASQAQ
+450 LTLVATQAQ
-459 TWISKRIGS
+459 TWVSKRIGS

-479 RVNATA
+479 RVNSTA

-500 NPASG
+500 TPASG

-522 HFIIGMNA
+522 HFIIGLNA
-530 IAVIPSVWA
+530 IAVVPSVWA

-554 GSVSLDISQ
+554 GSVGLGISQ

-610 RSLATISDLLEP
+610 RSLATTSDIFEP
-622 ESNTDGNNESG
+622 NSNTEGNNESG
-633 IEMIPL
+633 IEMISL
-639 QARGT
+639 QARGS

-657 SFSTDGPIILTDVNL
+657 SLSTDGPIILTDVNL

-678 VTTITGPTGSGKTIL
+678 VTAIIGPTGSGKTIL
-693 LKAILGEAPILKGK
+693 LKTLLGEALILRGK
-707 MTAPTNSISYC
+707 MTVPTKSISYC

-730 GYIAGLNLGAR
+730 GYIAGLNLGTM
-741 AVDESWYNTVVHAC
+741 AVDEFWYNTVVHAC
-755 DLTRDIASLPDRD
+755 DLTRDIASLSDRD
-768 NTQLGSKGVSLS
+768 NSQLGSKGVSLS

-792 VYARKQLILM
+792 VYARKELILL
-802 DDVFSALDVNTE
+802 DDVFSALDFNTV

-821 LGQNGLLPR
+821 LGQNGLLPK
-830 LRSTVVIVTHSHKV
+830 LRSTVIIVTHSHKV
-844 LRIAEQVIILSKDGR
+844 IRMAEQVIVLSKDGR
-859 VAYQGNPT
+859 IANQGRPN
-867 LSPELELKSSA
+867 LSLERELQSSA
-878 VDRPSESTNADA
+878 ADGSFERANTDA
-890 VQMTNI
+890 VQVAKI
-896 QPPKSPSTEDKEDLA
+896 QAPKGPSTEDKEDLA
-911 RKTGEWTIYKFYFRN
+911 RKTGEWRIYKFYFRN

-953 KWWTTG
+953 KWWTTD

-1004 LLTTVAGAASSVFC
+1004 LLATVAGAASSVFY
-1018 QTDSGA
+1018 QTESGA

-1072 PFVMLAIYLVQKVY
+1072 PFVILVIYLIQKVY

-1121 GWEEE
+1121 
-1126 AKETHNKLLDIAQ
+1126 AHLTTYFRAFN
-1139 SPYYLLSCIQRWLK
+1139 

-1185 ALTNILG
+1185 ALTNVLG

-1215 RIRSFATTTEQENSS
+1215 RIRSFATTTEQESS
-1230 IPHEATEDFV
+1230 TVTHEATQDLA
-1240 TQGAVRFSD
+1240 TRGAVVFSG
-1249 VFAKYTSGPGPYDLD
+1249 VFAKYTSDLGAYDLNN
-1264 GVSFEIPP
+1264 VSFKIAP

-1293 FRLLPLRHGSIFI
+1293 FRLLPLRHGNIFV
-1306 DDTDVKDV
+1306 DGTDIKDV
-1314 NLDVLRSGII
+1314 NPGVLRRSII
-1324 AIPQQPFLLPGTV
+1324 AIPQHPFLLPGTV

-1342 PEDELSD
+1342 PENELSD
-1349 VDLFAAIEKV
+1349 AHLLAAIDKV

-1379 LSQGQAQLLCLARAI
+1379 LSQGQAQLLCLARAV
-1394 LRKSKLVVLDEATS
+1394 LRKSRLVVLDEATS
-1408 SLDAETDAIIRGVLN
+1408 SLDAETDAVIREVLN
-1423 TSFKHCTV
+1423 TSFKDCTI
-1431 ISIAHGTTTIFES
+1431 ISIAHRTATILES
-1444 EMVIM
+1444 EIVIM
-1449 MDVGSVAAIGT
+1449 MDAGSVTAIAT
-1460 PDKLRASNAHFR
+1460 PDELRASNAQFK